1 MNGMQAIM
9 EAFRDVLTFPGWL
22 LVKLGLAQ
30 NRITASIGASCAL
43 MIVAGIALMF
53 VGSMTIG
60 AIGLVMACLGV
71 LDIAVGWTTFPVKPL
86 TKGMLTIWGKPYTVG
101 GKDGPTIALAGN
113 TILADYWPFFVGAV
127 PINMTRKEWKFEME
141 VVSVK
146 GTDAEGRIL
155 PSIPINGV
163 IEMTVFP
170 LETELDDYNASG
182 EMEAIEKQMGKIPY
196 QVIQSIV
203 KDHKLTFVDIS
214 QNSTLLTDLLKEHMN
229 GANNNEGAFQEKSW
243 GIKAL
248 NVRGDFPLP
257 DDIKEAMLNS
267 ASIIYE
273 SEARQE
279 EYAADLKAIDQF
291 KKLGLEPEKALNAY
305 SESRL
310 IRDGR
315 VDRLQI
321 ESKGT
326 TGSGAIIVRDMQ
338 VRTGGNQGRQG
349 QNQGDRKNRRQNR
362 QGGSNQNPSNQNPT
376 TP

>member
-1 MNGMQAIM
+1 
-9 EAFRDVLTFPGWL
+9 
-22 LVKLGLAQ
+22 
-30 NRITASIGASCAL
+30 
-43 MIVAGIALMF
+43 
-53 VGSMTIG
+53 
-60 AIGLVMACLGV
+60 
-71 LDIAVGWTTFPVKPL
+71 
-86 TKGMLTIWGKPYTVG
+86 
-101 GKDGPTIALAGN
+101 
-113 TILADYWPFFVGAV
+113 
-127 PINMTRKEWKFEME
+127 
-141 VVSVK
+141 
-146 GTDAEGRIL
+146 
-155 PSIPINGV
+155 
-163 IEMTVFP
+163 MTVFP

-338 VRTGGNQGRQG
+338 VRTGGNQGGQG